1 MKVESVY
8 IPTSIYNQKSSAKF
22 LSEIKKTETSD
33 AVVFDKERRE
43 NRRDDH
49 LTDEEQHLHED
60 VDQHDVEAEARGF
73 LQHLISRCNRG
84 IAHPAKGLSLSS
96 CPGLDPSLGPGLYP
110 FPSRFL
116 FVLS

>member
-43 NRRDDH
+43 NRKDEH

-60 VDQHDVEAEARGF
+60 VDQHDVVDTDKPRG
-73 LQHLISRCNRG
+73 LVS
-84 IAHPAKGLSLSS
+84 A
-96 CPGLDPSLGPGLYP
+96 LDIT
-110 FPSRFL
+110 
-116 FVLS
+116 V